1 MKKTFC
7 ILLAAALALCLA
19 AFPAAAEEAAAPP
32 EVDFAVEVYDR
43 LTMGDTHLFAS
54 ITPSVEGPLFT
65 RADIFHNGVSIGGN
79 ADAWHAYGTDT
90 ERYIMSRLEEPYAG
104 YLTDKTAFTLQFAI
118 YYKLTED
125 GEEYGPV
132 IREFTCS
139 YPTEYTA
146 LDLTEH
152 TVYGLYGSTVT
163 ERMGWRRN
171 IKYSITATRGSAPEE
186 ILFPQT
192 IPVEVQVHKGIDVA
206 FMGTCPYGVRWQ
218 AQAATADENIAVY
231 PLDTLFLPA
240 QTTDF
245 VIRNRL
251 HRFSTAE
258 DGISVLYPSVT
269 EVMQS
274 GPSANLYVS
283 FVEEGYLP
291 TVALAWN
298 NSALE
303 AIFDYKPTGALALEV
318 YTAAD
323 GENWTL
329 ANRIDCSD
337 GLPGDI
343 YKNTGYSTAI
353 LSQQQTDTL
362 LAASHE
368 DPARQGFFV
377 KLRVIGGPLGNREM
391 APDGTFTYTDTAPL
405 KWPENYEFEPGGS
418 GDTTGSGGNQGNT
431 GADNDGT
438 GGQRPG
444 TEGGDNNSS
453 SNSGSSAESG
463 SSSASSSAPDSSSS
477 AGSST
482 PAAPHLH
489 SWSQRLADDENHF
502 YQCTTCGAFDEV
514 TPHTLDADGS
524 CVVCGHTPSQSE
536 EASSAPESV
545 SSPADSSAPAQSSSA
560 ASSASGSSAAAQSG
574 SAGGADSSGST
585 AVTPDT
591 SDFAVYSLACL
602 AAAAVTACLAAV
614 ILVQR
619 RFRQD
624 A

>member
-7 ILLAAALALCLA
+7 ILLAAALVLCLG

-32 EVDFAVEVYDR
+32 EVDFSVDVYDR

-54 ITPSVEGPLFT
+54 ITPSIEGPLFT
-65 RADIFHNGVSIGGN
+65 RADIFHNGVSIGSS

-104 YLTDKTAFTLQFAI
+104 YLAHKTAFTLQFAI
-118 YYKLTED
+118 YYKLTEN
-125 GEEYGPV
+125 GEEYGPI

-152 TVYGLYGSTVT
+152 TIYGLYGSAVT

-192 IPVEVQVHKGIDVA
+192 IPVDVQVHKGPNVA
-206 FMGTCPYGVRWQ
+206 FTGTYPYGVRWHT
-218 AQAATADENIAVY
+218 QAATADENTAVY
-231 PLDTLFLPA
+231 PLETLFLPV
-240 QTTDF
+240 QTNDF

-251 HRFSTAE
+251 HRFSAAE
-258 DGISVLYPSVT
+258 DGLSAPYPSVT

-274 GPSANLYVS
+274 GPSANLYVN

-303 AIFDYKPTGALALEV
+303 AIFDYKPTGAQALEI
-318 YTAAD
+318 YTSAD
-323 GENWTL
+323 SENWTL
-329 ANRIDCSD
+329 TNRIACGD

-343 YKNTGYSTAI
+343 YKNTGYTTAI
-353 LSQQQTDTL
+353 LSQEQTDTL

-368 DPARQGFFV
+368 NPARQGFFV
-377 KLRVIGGPLGNREM
+377 KLRIIGGPLGNREIS
-391 APDGTFTYTDTAPL
+391 PDGTFAYTDTTPL
-405 KWPENYEFEPGGS
+405 KWPEHYEFEPGGS

-444 TEGGDNNSS
+444 TEGSNSNSS
-453 SNSGSSAESG
+453 ANSGSSAESD
-463 SSSASSSAPDSSSS
+463 SSASSS
-477 AGSST
+477 T
-482 PAAPHLH
+482 PTTPHLH

-502 YQCTTCGAFDEV
+502 YQCITCGAFDEV
-514 TPHTLDADGS
+514 TPHTFDAGGS
-524 CVVCGHTPSQSE
+524 CVVCGHKPSE
-536 EASSAPESV
+536 GEDASSAPESI
-545 SSPADSSAPAQSSSA
+545 SSPADSSAPAESSSA
-560 ASSASGSSAAAQSG
+560 ASSASNSSVEAQSSG
-574 SAGGADSSGST
+574 AGGADSSGST
-585 AVTPDT
+585 ASTPDT
-591 SDFAVYSLACL
+591 SGFAAYSLTGL
-602 AAAAVTACLAAV
+602 TVAAVTACLAAV
-614 ILVQR
+614 FLVQR
-619 RFRQD
+619 RIRRD
-624 A
+624 V